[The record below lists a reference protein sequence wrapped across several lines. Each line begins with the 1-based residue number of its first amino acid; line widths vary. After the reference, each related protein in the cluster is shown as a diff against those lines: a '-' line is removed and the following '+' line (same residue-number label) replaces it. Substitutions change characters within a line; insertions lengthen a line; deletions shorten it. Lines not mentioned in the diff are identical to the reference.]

1 MNKPLTEQDLDELE
15 RILIEGVGSTEEI
28 ERAKIHEYGLGLF
41 VRSLVGLDRE
51 ASKQA
56 FAVFLHNNDL
66 SANQIEFID
75 MIINHLTEKGIIE
88 PGLLYQSP
96 FTDISPRGPE
106 DIFSSNNVTQLIDII
121 NEVRETAIAA

>member
-1 MNKPLTEQDLDELE
+1 
-15 RILIEGVGSTEEI
+15 
-28 ERAKIHEYGLGLF
+28 
-41 VRSLVGLDRE
+41 LVGLDRE

-56 FAVFLHNNDL
+56 FAVFLHNNNL

-96 FTDISPRGPE
+96 FTDIAPRGPDE
-106 DIFSSNNVTQLIDII
+106 IFSSNNVTQLIDII